1 VYEVPVYRDAPPE
14 EAAYQSMDPALAVA
28 EISTVPVPHLFPPD
42 EELTEGPADVVKD
55 TWAP

>member
-1 VYEVPVYRDAPPE
+1 
-14 EAAYQSMDPALAVA
+14 MDPALAVA